1 MHNLLFSRI
10 RIRLVTLAI
19 LLFTSFSASAV
30 VTYQSI
36 SSDKFVNQFPGF
48 GDDIYWQGG
57 TNDFDLQNCCAGGL
71 GLNTIGSS
79 VFGTNFDNFGN
90 VNIVFQQTEQTF
102 ANKISFG
109 ANEYS
114 SVSSKSEFLNFQDGL
129 FPELQTLTPG
139 TSSIVN
145 VNTNNTASFSLFTQT
160 ARFTAESNSIA
171 GYYLNAGQD
180 PNSVFSDT
188 SLFSGLDPFFTSAGA
203 VNISQQ
209 GVIDQFNYLIDDIV
223 DPSWQSLA
231 IYYWKADAIGIDGV
245 TPNSTSY
252 TSGSF
257 VSFDSE
263 SVAVPEPSTY
273 MLLGLGMMTLVGI
286 SRKKKVNALIKK

>member
-1 MHNLLFSRI
+1 MHNLLFSRNK
-10 RIRLVTLAI
+10 IRLVTIAT
-19 LLFTSFSASAV
+19 LLFASFSASAV

-36 SSDKFVNQFPGF
+36 SSDKFVSQFPGV
-48 GDDIYWQGG
+48 GNDIYWQGG
-57 TNDFDLQNCCAGGL
+57 TNDVDLQTCCAGTL

-79 VFGTNFDNFGN
+79 VFGANFDIFGN
-90 VNIVFQQTEQTF
+90 VNTVFQQTEQTF

-114 SVSSKSEFLNFQDGL
+114 SVSSESEFLGFQDGL

-139 TSSIVN
+139 TTSFVN
-145 VNTNNTASFSLFTQT
+145 VNKNNTASFSLFTQT

-180 PNSVFSDT
+180 PDSIFSDT
-188 SLFSGLDPFFTSAGA
+188 SLFSGLDPFFTGTGA

-223 DPSWQSLA
+223 DPNWQSLA
-231 IYYWKADAIGIDGV
+231 IYYWKSDSMGIDGV
-245 TPNSTSY
+245 TPNSTSF

-257 VSFDSE
+257 VSFDSGA
-263 SVAVPEPSTY
+263 VAVPEPSTY
-273 MLLGLGMMTLVGI
+273 MLLGLGMMALVGF
-286 SRKKKVNALIKK
+286 SRKGTKSRIL